1 MSMILVALT
10 LFALVLI
17 MAQIRQRTTA
27 AGWIAGLVF
36 GLYLLPGP
44 AKVAAP
50 LAAILMLGLTES
62 IASLKPR

>member
-1 MSMILVALT
+1 MTMILVALT

-17 MAQIRQRTTA
+17 MAQIRQPSA
-27 AGWIAGLVF
+27 AASWVAALAF

-50 LAAILMLGLTES
+50 LAAILMLGLSES
-62 IASLKPR
+62 IASLRPR

>member
-1 MSMILVALT
+1 MTMILVALT

-17 MAQIRQRTTA
+17 MAQIRQPSTA
-27 AGWIAGLVF
+27 ATWVAAMMF

-50 LAAILMLGLTES
+50 LAAILMLGLSES
-62 IASLKPR
+62 IASLRPR

>member
-1 MSMILVALT
+1 MAMILAALT

-17 MAQIRQRTTA
+17 MAQVRQPTTA
-27 AGWIAGLVF
+27 AAYIAALVF
-36 GLYLLPGP
+36 AMYLLPGP

-50 LAAILMLGLTES
+50 LAAILMLGLSES